1 MKRRIIK
8 KIWIFITLSVFTIFL
23 LPNIINAQWEDD
35 IQVDGFNIIPELES
49 GEVEEVQQKIIE
61 IWQTWWN
68 VWDKYN
74 ETAAS
79 TWFTTAKQLSSW
91 IMNRDTILNYLTFI
105 IKFLSQLWLLV
116 WTIFIMIA
124 WYKYIVSL
132 FQGQKVPSESVKNA
146 IIWIIIVI
154 FSYAIM
160 RILTSFVGLN

>member
-1 MKRRIIK
+1 MKRKIIK
-8 KIWIFITLSVFTIFL
+8 KIWIFITLCIFSFFV
-23 LPNIINAQWEDD
+23 LPNITNAGDD
-35 IQVDGFNIIPELES
+35 EIPIDGFNIIPELES
-49 GEVEEVQQKIIE
+49 WEVEEVSAKVEE
-61 IWQTWWN
+61 IWKKPWK

-74 ETAAS
+74 EIAAS
-79 TWFTTAKQLSSW
+79 EWFSTSQQLSSW

-116 WTIFIMIA
+116 WTVFIMIA
-124 WYKYIVSL
+124 WYKYIISL
-132 FQGQKVPSESVKNA
+132 FNWWKVPSESIKNA

>member
-1 MKRRIIK
+1 MKRKIIK
-8 KIWIFITLSVFTIFL
+8 KIWILIALGIFSLFI
-23 LPNIINAQWEDD
+23 LPNITNAGDD
-35 IQVDGFNIIPELES
+35 EIPIDGFNIIPELES
-49 GEVEEVQQKIIE
+49 WEVEEIWRNVEE
-61 IWQTWWN
+61 IWKNPWK

-74 ETAAS
+74 EIAAS
-79 TWFTTAKQLSSW
+79 DNFTTSQQLSSW

-124 WYKYIVSL
+124 WYKYVVSL
-132 FQGQKVPSESVKNA
+132 FNWWKVPSESVKNA

>member
-1 MKRRIIK
+1 MKRKIII
-8 KIWIFITLSVFTIFL
+8 KIWILIALGIFSLFI
-23 LPNIINAQWEDD
+23 LPNITNAGDD
-35 IQVDGFNIIPELES
+35 EIPIDGFNIIPELES
-49 GEVEEVQQKIIE
+49 WEVEVIWQKVEE
-61 IWQTWWN
+61 IWQNPWK
-68 VWDKYN
+68 VWDNYN
-74 ETAAS
+74 EIAAS
-79 TWFTTAKQLSSW
+79 EWFTTSQQLASW

-132 FQGQKVPSESVKNA
+132 FNWWKVPSESVKNA

>member
-1 MKRRIIK
+1 MKRKIIK
-8 KIWIFITLSVFTIFL
+8 KIWIFIALSIFSFFI
-23 LPNIINAQWEDD
+23 LPNITNAGDD
-35 IQVDGFNIIPELES
+35 EIPIDGFNIIPELES
-49 GEVEEVQQKIIE
+49 WEIEDMWKKVEDIWKTPWKVQDIYK
-61 IWQTWWN
+61 
-68 VWDKYN
+68 
-74 ETAAS
+74 ETAAWLS
-79 TWFTTAKQLSSW
+79 TKEQLATW

-124 WYKYIVSL
+124 WYKYVVSL
-132 FQGQKVPSESVKNA
+132 FNWWKVPSESVKNA

>member
-1 MKRRIIK
+1 MKRKIIK
-8 KIWIFITLSVFTIFL
+8 KIWIFIVLSIFSFFI
-23 LPNIINAQWEDD
+23 LPNITNAGDD
-35 IQVDGFNIIPELES
+35 EIPIDGFNIIPELES
-49 GEVEEVQQKIIE
+49 WEVEEIWRNVEE
-61 IWQTWWN
+61 IWKNPWK

-74 ETAAS
+74 EIAAS
-79 TWFTTAKQLSSW
+79 DNFTTSQQLSSW

-124 WYKYIVSL
+124 WYKYVVSL
-132 FQGQKVPSESVKNA
+132 FNWWKVPSESVKNA

>member
-1 MKRRIIK
+1 MKRKIIK
-8 KIWIFITLSVFTIFL
+8 KIWIFIVLSIFSFFI
-23 LPNIINAQWEDD
+23 LPNITNAGDD
-35 IQVDGFNIIPELES
+35 EIPIDGFNIIPELES
-49 GEVEEVQQKIIE
+49 WEVEEIWRNVEE
-61 IWQTWWN
+61 IWKNPWK

-74 ETAAS
+74 EIAAS
-79 TWFTTAKQLSSW
+79 DDFTTSQQLSSW

-124 WYKYIVSL
+124 WYKYVVSL
-132 FQGQKVPSESVKNA
+132 FNWWKVPSESVKNA

>member
-1 MKRRIIK
+1 MKKINIK
-8 KIWIFITLSVFTIFL
+8 KIWIIITLSIFSFLILPTITTATDEV
-23 LPNIINAQWEDD
+23 PPVE
-35 IQVDGFNIIPELES
+35 FNIIPELETWDVEKIQQ
-49 GEVEEVQQKIIE
+49 EVEN
-61 IWQTWWN
+61 IWKDPWK

-74 ETAAS
+74 NAAS
-79 TWFTTAKQLSSW
+79 WLTTSQQLSSW
-91 IMNRDTILNYLTFI
+91 IMNRNTILNYLTYI

-116 WTIFIMIA
+116 WTVYIMIA

-132 FQGQKVPSESVKNA
+132 FSWWKVPSESVKNA

>member
-1 MKRRIIK
+1 MKRKIIK
-8 KIWIFITLSVFTIFL
+8 KIWIFIVLSIFSFFI
-23 LPNIINAQWEDD
+23 LPNITNAGDD
-35 IQVDGFNIIPELES
+35 EIPIDGFNIIPELES
-49 GEVEEVQQKIIE
+49 WEVEEIWKNVEE
-61 IWQTWWN
+61 IWKNPWK

-74 ETAAS
+74 EIAAS
-79 TWFTTAKQLSSW
+79 DNFTTSQQLSSW

-124 WYKYIVSL
+124 WYKYVVSL
-132 FQGQKVPSESVKNA
+132 FNWWKVPSESVKNA

>member
-1 MKRRIIK
+1 MERKIIK
-8 KIWIFITLSVFTIFL
+8 KIWILIALGIFSLFI
-23 LPNIINAQWEDD
+23 LPNITNAGDD
-35 IQVDGFNIIPELES
+35 EIPIDGFNIIPELES
-49 GEVEEVQQKIIE
+49 WEIEDMWKKVEDIWKTPWKVQDIYK
-61 IWQTWWN
+61 
-68 VWDKYN
+68 
-74 ETAAS
+74 ETAAWLS
-79 TWFTTAKQLSSW
+79 TKEQLATW

-124 WYKYIVSL
+124 WYKYVVSL
-132 FQGQKVPSESVKNA
+132 FNWWKVPSESVKNA

>member
-1 MKRRIIK
+1 MKRKIIK
-8 KIWIFITLSVFTIFL
+8 KIWIFIALSIFSL
-23 LPNIINAQWEDD
+23 FILPNITNAGDD
-35 IQVDGFNIIPELES
+35 EIPIDGFNIIPELES
-49 GEVEEVQQKIIE
+49 WEVEEIWRNVEE
-61 IWQTWWN
+61 IWKNPWK

-74 ETAAS
+74 EIAAS
-79 TWFTTAKQLSSW
+79 DNFTTSQQLSSW

-124 WYKYIVSL
+124 WYKYVVSL
-132 FQGQKVPSESVKNA
+132 FNWWKVPSESVKNA

>member
-1 MKRRIIK
+1 MKRKIIK
-8 KIWIFITLSVFTIFL
+8 KIWILIALGIFSFFI
-23 LPNIINAQWEDD
+23 LPNITNAGDD
-35 IQVDGFNIIPELES
+35 EIPIDGFNIIPELES
-49 GEVEEVQQKIIE
+49 WEVEEIWRNVEE
-61 IWQTWWN
+61 IWKNPWK

-74 ETAAS
+74 EIAAS
-79 TWFTTAKQLSSW
+79 DDFTTSQQLSSW

-124 WYKYIVSL
+124 WYKYVVSL
-132 FQGQKVPSESVKNA
+132 FNWWKVPSESVKNA

>member
-1 MKRRIIK
+1 MKRKIIK
-8 KIWIFITLSVFTIFL
+8 KIWIFIALSIFSFFI
-23 LPNIINAQWEDD
+23 LPNITNAGDD
-35 IQVDGFNIIPELES
+35 EIPIDGFNIIPELES
-49 GEVEEVQQKIIE
+49 WEVEEIWKNVEE
-61 IWQTWWN
+61 IWKNPWK

-74 ETAAS
+74 EIAAS
-79 TWFTTAKQLSSW
+79 DDFTTSQQLSSW

-124 WYKYIVSL
+124 WYKYVVSL
-132 FQGQKVPSESVKNA
+132 FNWWKVPSESVKNA

>member
-1 MKRRIIK
+1 MKRKIIK
-8 KIWIFITLSVFTIFL
+8 KIWILITLSIFSFFI
-23 LPNIINAQWEDD
+23 LPNITNAGDD
-35 IQVDGFNIIPELES
+35 EIPIDGFNIIPELES
-49 GEVEEVQQKIIE
+49 WEIEDMWKKVEEIWKTPWKVQDTYK
-61 IWQTWWN
+61 
-68 VWDKYN
+68 
-74 ETAAS
+74 ETAAWLS
-79 TWFTTAKQLSSW
+79 TKEQLATW

-132 FQGQKVPSESVKNA
+132 FNWWKVPSESVKNA

>member
-1 MKRRIIK
+1 MKRKIIK
-8 KIWIFITLSVFTIFL
+8 KIWIFIALSIFSFFI
-23 LPNIINAQWEDD
+23 LPNITNAGDD
-35 IQVDGFNIIPELES
+35 EIPIDGFNIIPELES
-49 GEVEEVQQKIIE
+49 WEVEEIWKNVEE
-61 IWQTWWN
+61 IWKNPWK

-74 ETAAS
+74 EIAAS
-79 TWFTTAKQLSSW
+79 DNFTTSQQLSSW

-124 WYKYIVSL
+124 WYKYVISL
-132 FQGQKVPSESVKNA
+132 FNWWKVPSESVKNA

>member
-1 MKRRIIK
+1 MKRKIIK
-8 KIWIFITLSVFTIFL
+8 KIWIFIALSIFSFFI
-23 LPNIINAQWEDD
+23 LPNITNAGDD
-35 IQVDGFNIIPELES
+35 EIPIDGFNIIPELES
-49 GEVEEVQQKIIE
+49 WEVEEIWKNVEE
-61 IWQTWWN
+61 IWKNPWK

-74 ETAAS
+74 EIAAS
-79 TWFTTAKQLSSW
+79 DDFTTSQQLSSW

-132 FQGQKVPSESVKNA
+132 FNWWKVPSESVKNA